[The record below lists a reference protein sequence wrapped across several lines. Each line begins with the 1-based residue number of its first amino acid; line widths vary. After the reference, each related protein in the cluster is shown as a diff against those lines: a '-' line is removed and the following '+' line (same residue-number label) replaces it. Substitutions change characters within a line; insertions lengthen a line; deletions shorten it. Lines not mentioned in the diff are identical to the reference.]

1 MGVGKLKKEE
11 DTSCI
16 MVVVEKEKKLIE
28 LIRSIGYGEIRITIQ
43 DRLPIRVE
51 EVKKSIKL

>member
-1 MGVGKLKKEE
+1 MKKEE